1 MNWFLPKK
9 EGRSKKPNEVIDIEQ
24 FISVKGIKALGNQ
37 LTPLKVKKVTTLEPL
52 PFEEPE
58 ETPANDIEVVDE
70 ESLNN
75 QKENNEDE
83 KGDNSQGTLF

>member
-1 MNWFLPKK
+1 M
-9 EGRSKKPNEVIDIEQ
+9 
-24 FISVKGIKALGNQ
+24 
-37 LTPLKVKKVTTLEPL
+37 KKVTTLEPL